1 MTSSHDDNDSYVP
14 LPKWET
20 NDRIGDRWVLR
31 KKLGGAHVWSI
42 DSVIP
47 RPRQPPERAVAK
59 RMRNDDAS
67 KTARER
73 FFNEVKGLEAL
84 GRIKGVVPL
93 LDREPGERPRWFVMQ
108 TATPLQDY
116 VRGKDFRSLVSLF
129 AELADTLFKLHQE
142 KGITHRDIKP
152 DNLFWLENT
161 PAFGD
166 FGIAGWED
174 RVRHTQE
181 LNKLGPFAYLAPEAL
196 NPKPTTYWPAADVY
210 SLIKTMWSLAEY
222 QYECA
227 LADATEEPDAT
238 EERAEVPILFP
249 PQGEMNSTTEW
260 AYSFRRFFGPAGYPL
275 DPLLRDA
282 TSNDPFRRPTAREIR
297 DEFQSWL
304 RLTQGIEPAPSPRS
318 VYGTLVTN
326 HERFN
331 QAKAQYFTTLQSEIK
346 SAFKN
351 VVFDSSVKVDWRFD
365 ADDQVDG
372 PAVLASHGRN
382 APIGDYEGDGPPPPE
397 PWEGALILRLVPDQ
411 GDLQTIVG
419 GVMGDDSAR
428 PTVDLVAEVHR
439 TDSGGKRTLVR
450 EWTRNNINAEGAVIV
465 EALRDILQELTAQ
478 IPISPD
484 SRWTSSRVV

>member
-1 MTSSHDDNDSYVP
+1 MSGCP
-14 LPKWET
+14 L
-20 NDRIGDRWVLR
+20 R
-31 KKLGGAHVWSI
+31 GG
-42 DSVIP
+42 
-47 RPRQPPERAVAK
+47 
-59 RMRNDDAS
+59 
-67 KTARER
+67 
-73 FFNEVKGLEAL
+73 
-84 GRIKGVVPL
+84 
-93 LDREPGERPRWFVMQ
+93 
-108 TATPLQDY
+108 
-116 VRGKDFRSLVSLF
+116 SLN
-129 AELADTLFKLHQE
+129 
-142 KGITHRDIKP
+142 IKP
-152 DNLFWLENT
+152 DNLFWLDNT

-210 SLIKTMWSLAEY
+210 SLAKTMWALAEY

-227 LADATEEPDAT
+227 LADAT

-260 AYSFRRFFGPAGYPL
+260 AYSFRRFFGPAGYHL

-318 VYGTLVTN
+318 VYGTLVNN

-331 QAKAQYFTTLQSEIK
+331 QARARYFTTLQSEIK
-346 SAFKN
+346 SAFEN
-351 VVFDSSVKVDWRFD
+351 VVFDSSVNVDWRFD
-365 ADDQVDG
+365 ADDQADG

-382 APIGDYEGDGPPPPE
+382 VPIGDYEVDGPPPPE

-411 GDLQTIVG
+411 GDLQAIVG
-419 GVMGDDSAR
+419 GVMGDDSDR
-428 PTVDLVAEVHR
+428 PTVDLVAEVQR

-478 IPISPD
+478 IPTSPD
-484 SRWTSSRVV
+484 TRWTSSRVG